1 MNRLKLAVAGAM
13 ITGSALVG
21 GFVAG
26 IFGTSTVAV
35 NAANSTPVGATGAT
49 GTTGPGAFKSNEDQ
63 THEKSESAT
72 RESDENSGK
81 APAGRA
87 GRGKHNSNETAGH
100 ESSESAARESQ
111 ETTPPTTAP
120 SQ

>member
-35 NAANSTPVGATGAT
+35 NAANSTPVGA
-49 GTTGPGAFKSNEDQ
+49 TGPGAFKSNEDQ